1 MRLSSII
8 PGTLIKSSVIKKDPK
23 SKKWILWTKDGK
35 RKLGTH
41 DTAQEAY
48 KQEYAI
54 EKSMQKKASFIVPNY
69 FIKSSAINGTEED
82 LKASRSPLE
91 GVKEDRRYLTITRP
105 LKSSLT
111 GFTTNSKGKL
121 ATPDK
126 RFNLINGERKLVK
139 ESANKFTK
147 LLRMGELS
155 NKAKNIAIGK
165 GVLPGAMTKG
175 VTNERL
181 PENLLLGTQRAEQ
194 DYINRALKTLE
205 NTPASEIYSSKNPLK
220 ALQRQGYG
228 DKSKNLQKVIKTDLA
243 VVDYLPPGRS
253 TPVRLDPD
261 QIPLTERLEDSFYQ
275 TMAGFKSWKDPK
287 MKLSDKA
294 EAVVGDHTIYAPA
307 NSMTGRHELAHV
319 MQIPALRGNTTRYNS
334 NIYLPLK
341 ITKSLGGEKMYN
353 RILNDRTY
361 LEELRAQFHATRGKG
376 NKAKAIRQATGAVD
390 RPELAGI
397 RRNAEKLIAKQPHM
411 EDNIRG
417 TLSALEHLNSNY
429 NMRFK

>member
-1 MRLSSII
+1 MLI
-8 PGTLIKSSVIKKDPK
+8 P
-23 SKKWILWTKDGK
+23 
-35 RKLGTH
+35 
-41 DTAQEAY
+41 
-48 KQEYAI
+48 
-54 EKSMQKKASFIVPNY
+54 FIVPNY

-82 LKASRSPLE
+82 LKASKSPVE
-91 GVKEDRRYLTITRP
+91 GIKEDGRYLTITRP

-139 ESANKFTK
+139 ESANRFTK

-155 NKAKNIAIGK
+155 NKTKNTAIGK
-165 GVLPGAMTKG
+165 GVFPGAMTKG

-194 DYINRALKTLE
+194 EYINRALKTLE

-228 DKSKNLQKVIKTDLA
+228 NKAKNLRKVIKTDLA
-243 VVDYLPPGRS
+243 VVDNLPAGRS
-253 TPVRLDPD
+253 TPVRLDPEK
-261 QIPLTERLEDSFYQ
+261 IPLKERLEDSFYQ
-275 TMAGFKSWKDPK
+275 TLAGFKSWKDPK
-287 MKLSDKA
+287 MQPSDRA
-294 EAVVGDHTIYAPA
+294 VAVVGDHTIYAPA
-307 NSMTGRHELAHV
+307 NSMTGRHEMGHI
-319 MQIPALRGNTTRYNS
+319 MQIPALRGNTTKYNS

-341 ITKSLGGEKMYN
+341 ISKKLGGQKLHDAILGN
-353 RILNDRTY
+353 RSY
-361 LEELRAQFHATRGKG
+361 LEELRAQFQATKGKG
-376 NKAKAIRQATGAVD
+376 NKSKAIRQATGEVD
-390 RPELAGI
+390 RPELSGI
-397 RRNAEKLIAKQPHM
+397 RRGAERLITKLPHM